1 MRLTNIRISGFKSF
15 VDKTEI
21 TLSEKRTGIIGPNGC
36 GKSNIIDA
44 VKWVLGET
52 SKHIRGDSIDD
63 VIFNGT
69 DSRKPNDYANVELIF
84 SNIENRIGGQYA
96 QYDEISV
103 KREVTRDGAS
113 KYFLNNSHCRRR
125 DILDIF
131 MGTGLGPK
139 SYAIINQGT
148 ASRLIESKPEEFRV
162 YLEEVAGISKYRERK
177 RETENKI
184 SHTKDNLERLNDV
197 ISEVTKQI
205 KTLERQAIQAD
216 KFKKLSEEK
225 KSIKSEILAISI
237 RDFQENI
244 ENKNKKIESKKTKL
258 IKKQSEINSIN
269 TKIEKL
275 KINYQSTNEEMNET
289 QKQYY
294 DALSEVGRTE
304 QAIEYEKD
312 GVQRNKHQYEDALKS
327 IEKIRKRLSADNDEL
342 TNLKNEIGNLDTKKS
357 ECKNKTDKLEK
368 DKININNK
376 LEDSKKIYERNI
388 KNLYENTQNIKIDK
402 QKIDSFEKDI
412 ERIRNDIDEYSL
424 TSQKILVELEK
435 IESYELD
442 IKIKEYQSEKSI
454 FNRLLKNLNNNQE
467 LINSSNKI
475 NSILEGIKDVVK
487 TIQSNEYESAK
498 KNEQIKNDIDSKISS
513 ESTRLEELINNLD
526 GTKNLII
533 QSDIVIKDLEVIV
546 SDSEKEISKLNSN
559 LNNFINNYN
568 QEKNNLHNLEL
579 NIETKKVK
587 ISNLVNNIQV
597 SNNELLSMSG
607 NVEILKNNS
616 HSPDNKLGELEKTLA
631 KNLEVQNIKDQELK
645 KKRIEITALTEQMS
659 NLESNK
665 SEVTSSIEN
674 IRYEISE
681 DEKNI
686 QEVVGQV
693 KSTKEQLNELAVD
706 KKSILDADIDYD
718 LSKWKKRESEIVSAI
733 DKMGPINLAAIDQ
746 FKEYEERK
754 SYLTMQKEDLLSA
767 LNSLEDAI
775 KKIDKDTK
783 ERFKDTFEKVDR
795 KLQEIFPKLFN
806 GGKAYLK
813 MTENDL
819 LKTGVAVFASPPG
832 KKMTSINLLSGG
844 EKALTALSLV
854 FALFSLNPSPFCML
868 DEVDAPLDDVNIER
882 FCNLFTEM
890 SEKIQFI
897 VITHKKIT
905 MEYVEQLIGVTM
917 GEKGVSK
924 LVNVSMQDEY

>member
-1 MRLTNIRISGFKSF
+1 MRLTNIKISGFKSF

-21 TLSEKRTGIIGPNGC
+21 SLSTKRTGIIGPNGC

-69 DSRKPNDYANVELIF
+69 DSRQPHDYANVELLF
-84 SNIENRIGGQYA
+84 SNTENRIGGQYA

-103 KREVTRDGAS
+103 KREVTREGAS

-148 ASRLIESKPEEFRV
+148 ASKLIESKPEEFRI

-177 RETENKI
+177 KETENKI
-184 SHTKDNLERLNDV
+184 KNTKENLDRLNDV
-197 ISEVTKQI
+197 ISEVLKQL

-237 RDFQENI
+237 RDFQEKI
-244 ENKNKKIESKKTKL
+244 ENKNKKIEAKKTKL
-258 IKKQSEINSIN
+258 EKYNLKTNTINKEISEI
-269 TKIEKL
+269 
-275 KINYQSTNEEMNET
+275 KINYQKLNEKMNVI
-289 QKQYY
+289 QKEYY

-312 GVQRNKHQYEDALKS
+312 GAERNKKQYENALES
-327 IEKIRKRLSADNDEL
+327 IKKIRKKLDEDNVEL
-342 TNLKNEIGNLDTKKS
+342 NKLNEEITDLYLK
-357 ECKNKTDKLEK
+357 KTDSFNKIKNLEK
-368 DKININNK
+368 EKVELNNK
-376 LEDSKKIYERNI
+376 LEVNKENLEKSTKKHYES
-388 KNLYENTQNIKIDK
+388 TQNIKSQKLEIDNSVK
-402 QKIDSFEKDI
+402 DINRIKKDI
-412 ERIRNDIDEYSL
+412 EEYKK
-424 TSQKILVELEK
+424 TSEKIFTELKK

-442 IKIKEYQSEKSI
+442 LKIQEYIEEIKN
-454 FNRLLKNLNNNQE
+454 FNRIISSSDNNEE
-467 LINSSNKI
+467 LVNCSNKI
-475 NSILEGIKDVVK
+475 NLIIKGIKSIVE
-487 TIQSNEYESAK
+487 TIQADEYELAK
-498 KNEQIKNDIDSKISS
+498 KNEQVKNDIDNKILNESNRLS
-513 ESTRLEELINNLD
+513 EL
-526 GTKNLII
+526 
-533 QSDIVIKDLEVIV
+533 
-546 SDSEKEISKLNSN
+546 
-559 LNNFINNYN
+559 
-568 QEKNNLHNLEL
+568 EKNNKIKNENILRLNEEFPKLENSIKNTELELLNINSDLNNLEENYSNEKNALYDIEL
-579 NIETKKVK
+579 NTETKKVR
-587 ISNLVNNIQV
+587 ISNLKDNITL
-597 SNNELLSMSG
+597 NDNELDSMSG
-607 NVEILKNNS
+607 NVEILKTGNDL
-616 HSPDNKLGELEKTLA
+616 PDDKLLELEKSLS
-631 KNLEVQNIKDQELK
+631 KNLKIQNTKDLELK
-645 KKRIEITALTEQMS
+645 EDRIKITELTNKIS
-659 NLESNK
+659 KLEEEK
-665 SEVTSSIEN
+665 SEISTFVEN

-681 DEKNI
+681 DEKSI

-693 KSTKEQLNELAVD
+693 KNIKEQLEELGMND
-706 KKSILDADIDYD
+706 KSILEADINYD
-718 LSKWKKRESEIVSAI
+718 LTKWKKRESELSSAI

-754 SYLTMQKEDLLSA
+754 SYLTMQKDDLLSA
-767 LNSLEDAI
+767 LNSLEEAI

-783 ERFKDTFEKVDR
+783 ERFRDTFEKVNN

-819 LKTGVAVFASPPG
+819 LKTGVEVYASPPG
-832 KKMTSINLLSGG
+832 KKLTSINLLSGG

-868 DEVDAPLDDVNIER
+868 DEVDAPLDDINIER
-882 FCNLFTEM
+882 FCDLFTEM

-924 LVNVSMQDEY
+924 LVNVSMQDQL

>member
-1 MRLTNIRISGFKSF
+1 MRLTNIKISGFKSF

-21 TLSEKRTGIIGPNGC
+21 SLSTKRTGIIGPNGC

-69 DSRKPNDYANVELIF
+69 DTRQPNDYANVELLF
-84 SNIENRIGGQYA
+84 SNTENRIGGQYA

-103 KREVTRDGAS
+103 KREVTRDGSS

-184 SHTKDNLERLNDV
+184 SHTKENLDRLNDV
-197 ISEVTKQI
+197 ISEVLKQL

-216 KFKKLSEEK
+216 KFKKLSNEK

-237 RDFQENI
+237 RDFQEKI
-244 ENKNKKIESKKTKL
+244 ESKNQKIESKKTNL
-258 IKKQSEINSIN
+258 EKQ
-269 TKIEKL
+269 KL
-275 KINYQSTNEEMNET
+275 KISAINSEIEKIKSNYQILNEEMNNT
-289 QKQYY
+289 QKDYY

-312 GVQRNKHQYEDALKS
+312 GAQRNKQQYEDALAS
-327 IEKIRKRLSADNDEL
+327 IEKVRGRLDEDNSEL
-342 TNLKNEIGNLDTKKS
+342 KKLNNEILD
-357 ECKNKTDKLEK
+357 L
-368 DKININNK
+368 
-376 LEDSKKIYERNI
+376 DSKKKLCLSNIQELERDKTNLSSKLENNKKSLENDRKKLYESFQYIESQKSLI
-388 KNLYENTQNIKIDK
+388 KNYEDDIARIK
-402 QKIDSFEKDI
+402 KDI
-412 ERIRNDIDEYSL
+412 EEYKN
-424 TSQKILVELEK
+424 TSEKIFTELKK
-435 IESYELD
+435 IESYDLDLKINDYQKEIEL
-442 IKIKEYQSEKSI
+442 
-454 FNRLLKNLNNNQE
+454 FNK
-467 LINSSNKI
+467 LINESADSKKLLECSNTI
-475 NSILEGIKDVVK
+475 NKMLEGIKDVVRK
-487 TIQSNEYESAK
+487 IQSDEYELAK
-498 KNEQIKNDIDSKISS
+498 KNEQIKKDIDSKIHS
-513 ESTRLEELINNLD
+513 ESKRYE
-526 GTKNLII
+526 
-533 QSDIVIKDLEVIV
+533 
-546 SDSEKEISKLNSN
+546 EISGELKSIEEKAN
-559 LNNFINNYN
+559 LLSKDIPNI
-568 QEKNNLHNLEL
+568 EECIKKNEAQLSQLSLEL
-579 NIETKKVK
+579 NNIENVYNNEKNALYNLDLNSETKKVK
-587 ISNLVNNIQV
+587 VSNLKDNISLNNK
-597 SNNELLSMSG
+597 ELESMSG
-607 NVEILKNNS
+607 NVEALKNVS
-616 HSPDNKLGELEKTLA
+616 DSPDIKLSELEKSLTE
-631 KNLEVQNIKDQELK
+631 NLKIQNLKDQELK
-645 KKRIEITALTEQMS
+645 NQRTKITELTDQIS
-659 NLESNK
+659 SLESNK
-665 SEVTSSIEN
+665 AEVVSLIEN

-693 KSTKEQLNELAVD
+693 KSTKEQLEELGID
-706 KKSILDADIDYD
+706 NISILDADINYD
-718 LSKWKKRESEIVSAI
+718 LEKWKKRESELTSTI
-733 DKMGPINLAAIDQ
+733 DRMGPINLAAIEQ

-754 SYLTMQKEDLLSA
+754 SYLAMQKEDLLSA
-767 LNSLEDAI
+767 LSSLEDAI
-775 KKIDKDTK
+775 KKIDKETK
-783 ERFKDTFEKVDR
+783 ERFRDTFEKVDK

-819 LKTGVAVFASPPG
+819 LKTGVEVYASPPG
-832 KKMTSINLLSGG
+832 KKLTSINLLSGG

-868 DEVDAPLDDVNIER
+868 DEVDAPLDDINIER
-882 FCNLFTEM
+882 FCDLFTEM

-924 LVNVSMQDEY
+924 LVNVSMQDQL

>member
-1 MRLTNIRISGFKSF
+1 MRLTNIKISGFKSF

-21 TLSEKRTGIIGPNGC
+21 SLSAKRTGIIGPNGC

-69 DSRKPNDYANVELIF
+69 DTRKPNDYANVELLF
-84 SNIENRIGGQYA
+84 SNTENRIGGQYA

-184 SHTKDNLERLNDV
+184 SHTKENLDRLNDV
-197 ISEVTKQI
+197 ISEVTKQL

-216 KFKKLSEEK
+216 KYKKLSEEK
-225 KSIKSEILAISI
+225 KSIKAEILAISI
-237 RDFQENI
+237 RDFQEKI
-244 ENKNKKIESKKTKL
+244 QNKNNKIETKKTRRE
-258 IKKQSEINSIN
+258 KKQAEINNLSSQ
-269 TKIEKL
+269 IEKI
-275 KINYQSTNEEMNET
+275 KINYQSLNEEMNDT
-289 QKQYY
+289 QKEYY

-312 GVQRNKHQYEDALKS
+312 GAQRNKQQYENALES
-327 IEKIRKRLSADNDEL
+327 IDKIRKKLNIDNDEL
-342 TNLKNEIGNLDTKKS
+342 DHLNKEIISLDTKKEICS
-357 ECKNKTDKLEK
+357 EKIKKIENDKYNVALEFEKNKTLFDK
-368 DKININNK
+368 
-376 LEDSKKIYERNI
+376 NI
-388 KNLYENTQNIKIDK
+388 KTLYEWKQNTKNDK
-402 QKIDSFEKDI
+402 QKIDNYN
-412 ERIRNDIDEYSL
+412 NDINRIKRDISEYSE
-424 TSQKILVELEK
+424 TSQKILTELKK

-442 IKIKEYQSEKSI
+442 VKIKEYHLEAEN
-454 FNRLLKNLNNNQE
+454 FNSLLDNTNNNE
-467 LINSSNKI
+467 KLLTISNKI
-475 NSILEGIKDVVK
+475 KLILDGIKDIVK
-487 TIQSNEYESAK
+487 KIQSNEYDLAK

-513 ESTRLEELINNLD
+513 ESKRLEILITSLENTN
-526 GTKNLII
+526 KNLT
-533 QSDIVIKDLEVIV
+533 QFAKDISNLEDANKNI
-546 SDSEKEISKLNSN
+546 EKTISKLNSS
-559 LNNFINNYN
+559 LNNINNDYN
-568 QEKNNLHNLEL
+568 QEKNLLHSIEL
-579 NIETKKVK
+579 NTETMKVR
-587 ISNLVNNIQV
+587 ISNLVNNIDT
-597 SNNELLSMSG
+597 NNKELESMSG
-607 NVEILKNNS
+607 NVEILKNNH
-616 HSPDNKLGELEKTLA
+616 HSPDSKLSELENTLSE
-631 KNLEVQNIKDQELK
+631 NLKIQNSKDEELK
-645 KKRIEITALTEQMS
+645 QKRIKITELAERIS
-659 NLESNK
+659 ILEKNR
-665 SEVTSSIEN
+665 SETSSLVEN

-681 DEKNI
+681 DEKSI

-693 KSTKEQLNELAVD
+693 KSIKEQLQELSID

-718 LSKWKKRESEIVSAI
+718 LTKWKKREAELSSAI
-733 DKMGPINLAAIDQ
+733 DRMGPINLAAIDQ

-754 SYLTMQKEDLLSA
+754 SYLSMQKEDLVAA

-783 ERFKDTFEKVDR
+783 ERFKDTFEKVDK
-795 KLQEIFPKLFN
+795 KLQDIFPKLFN

-832 KKMTSINLLSGG
+832 KKLTSINLLSGG

-890 SEKIQFI
+890 SDKIQFI

-924 LVNVSMQDEY
+924 LVNVSMEQEK

>member
-21 TLSEKRTGIIGPNGC
+21 SLSEKRTGIIGPNGC

-69 DSRKPNDYANVELIF
+69 DTRKPNDYANVELLF
-84 SNIENRIGGQYA
+84 SNTENRIGGQYA

-103 KREVTRDGAS
+103 KREVTRDGSS

-131 MGTGLGPK
+131 LGTGLGPK

-148 ASRLIESKPEEFRV
+148 ASKLIESKPEEFRV

-184 SHTKDNLERLNDV
+184 KHTKENLDRLNDV
-197 ISEVTKQI
+197 ISEVLKQL

-216 KFKKLSEEK
+216 KYKKLTEEK
-225 KSIKSEILAISI
+225 KIIKSEILAISI
-237 RDFQENI
+237 RDFQEQI
-244 ENKNKKIESKKTKL
+244 ENKNKKIETKKTKL
-258 IKKQSEINSIN
+258 EKKQAEINSIN
-269 TKIEKL
+269 TKIEKIKL
-275 KINYQSTNEEMNET
+275 EYQTQNEGMNET

-312 GVQRNKHQYEDALKS
+312 GAARDKQQYDNAIKS
-327 IEKIRKRLSADNDEL
+327 IEKIREQLREDS
-342 TNLKNEIGNLDTKKS
+342 
-357 ECKNKTDKLEK
+357 C
-368 DKININNK
+368 K
-376 LEDSKKIYERNI
+376 LEDLNSEIKVLEENKSQTKIKIEELDKNRINLEENLSEKKAISEKDTKI
-388 KNLYENTQNIKIDK
+388 LYESKQNLKIEEDRIINFDNEKNHIK
-402 QKIDSFEKDI
+402 S
-412 ERIRNDIDEYSL
+412 DIDENTKTSNEIL
-424 TSQKILVELEK
+424 TELKK
-435 IESYELD
+435 IESYELEV
-442 IKIKEYQSEKSI
+442 KIKEYQKEIMI
-454 FNRLLKNLNNNQE
+454 FDSLTKESN
-467 LINSSNKI
+467 INEIIQSGKKI
-475 NSILEGIKDVVK
+475 ENILRTITEVVK
-487 TIQSNEYESAK
+487 TIQANEYELAK
-498 KNEQIKNDIDSKISS
+498 KNEQIKNDIDRKISTAN
-513 ESTRLEELINNLD
+513 TRLSEINSKSDSSKENIKIFLSSI
-526 GTKNLII
+526 KNLEDKNKKNFDELD
-533 QSDIVIKDLEVIV
+533 DITT
-546 SDSEKEISKLNSN
+546 N
-559 LNNFINNYN
+559 LNEVKKVLQKGLDDF
-568 QEKNNLHNLEL
+568 HSLEL
-579 NIETKKVK
+579 NIETKKVQINNLAEK
-587 ISNLVNNIQV
+587 IKFNNT
-597 SNNELLSMSG
+597 ELESMTG
-607 NVEILKNNS
+607 NIEILKDNNE
-616 HSPDNKLGELEKTLA
+616 SPDNKINELQEILTE
-631 KNLEVQNIKDQELK
+631 NLKVQNIKDLELK
-645 KKRIEITALTEQMS
+645 EIRSKITEITDEISQ
-659 NLESNK
+659 LENNK
-665 SEVTSSIEN
+665 SEVSSLIDN
-674 IRYEISE
+674 IRYEVSE

-686 QEVVGQV
+686 QEIIGQV
-693 KSTKEQLNELAVD
+693 KITKNQLQELGFEN
-706 KKSILDADIDYD
+706 KSILDADINYD
-718 LSKWKKRESEIVSAI
+718 LAKWKRRENDLANTI
-733 DKMGPINLAAIDQ
+733 DRMGPINLAAIDQ

-754 SYLTMQKEDLLSA
+754 SYLNMQKDDLYTA
-767 LNSLEDAI
+767 LESLEDAI

-783 ERFKDTFEKVDR
+783 ERFKDTFEKVDK

-819 LKTGVAVFASPPG
+819 LKTGVAVYASPPG
-832 KKMTSINLLSGG
+832 KKLTSINLLSGG

-868 DEVDAPLDDVNIER
+868 DEVDAPLDDANIER
-882 FCNLFTEM
+882 FCNLFSEM

-924 LVNVSMQDEY
+924 LVNVSMSEEV

>member
-21 TLSEKRTGIIGPNGC
+21 SLSEKRTGIIGPNGC

-69 DSRKPNDYANVELIF
+69 DTRKPNDYANVELLF
-84 SNIENRIGGQYA
+84 SNTENRIGGQYA

-103 KREVTRDGAS
+103 KREVTRDGSS

-131 MGTGLGPK
+131 LGTGLGPK

-148 ASRLIESKPEEFRV
+148 ASKLIESKPEEFRV

-184 SHTKDNLERLNDV
+184 KHTKENLDRLNDV
-197 ISEVTKQI
+197 ISEVLKQL

-216 KFKKLSEEK
+216 KYKKLTEEK
-225 KSIKSEILAISI
+225 KIIKSEILAISI
-237 RDFQENI
+237 RDFQEQI
-244 ENKNKKIESKKTKL
+244 ENKNKKIETKKTKL
-258 IKKQSEINSIN
+258 EKKQAEINSIN
-269 TKIEKL
+269 TKIEKIKL
-275 KINYQSTNEEMNET
+275 EYQIQNEGMNET

-312 GVQRNKHQYEDALKS
+312 GAARDKQQYDNAIKS
-327 IEKIRKRLSADNDEL
+327 IEKIREQLREDS
-342 TNLKNEIGNLDTKKS
+342 S
-357 ECKNKTDKLEK
+357 
-368 DKININNK
+368 K
-376 LEDSKKIYERNI
+376 LEDLNSEIKVLEENKSQTKIKIEELDKNRINLEENLSEKKAISEKDTKI
-388 KNLYENTQNIKIDK
+388 LYESKQNLKIEEDRIINFDNEKNHIK
-402 QKIDSFEKDI
+402 S
-412 ERIRNDIDEYSL
+412 DIDENTKTSNEIL
-424 TSQKILVELEK
+424 TELKK
-435 IESYELD
+435 IESYELEV
-442 IKIKEYQSEKSI
+442 KIKEYQKEIMI
-454 FNRLLKNLNNNQE
+454 FDSLTKESN
-467 LINSSNKI
+467 INEIIQSGKKI
-475 NSILEGIKDVVK
+475 ENILRTITEVVK
-487 TIQSNEYESAK
+487 TIQANEYELAK
-498 KNEQIKNDIDSKISS
+498 KNEQIKNDIDRKISTAN
-513 ESTRLEELINNLD
+513 TRLSEINSKSDSSKENIKIFLSSIKNLEDKNKKNFDELDDITNNLNEVKKVLQK
-526 GTKNLII
+526 G
-533 QSDIVIKDLEVIV
+533 LEDFH
-546 SDSEKEISKLNSN
+546 S
-559 LNNFINNYN
+559 
-568 QEKNNLHNLEL
+568 LEL
-579 NIETKKVK
+579 NIETKKVQINNLAEK
-587 ISNLVNNIQV
+587 IKFNNT
-597 SNNELLSMSG
+597 ELESMTG
-607 NVEILKNNS
+607 NIEILKDNNE
-616 HSPDNKLGELEKTLA
+616 SPDNKINELQEILTE
-631 KNLEVQNIKDQELK
+631 NLKVQNIKDLELK
-645 KKRIEITALTEQMS
+645 EIRSKITEITDEMS
-659 NLESNK
+659 QLENNK
-665 SEVTSSIEN
+665 SEVSSLIDN
-674 IRYEISE
+674 IRYEVSE

-686 QEVVGQV
+686 QEIIGQV
-693 KSTKEQLNELAVD
+693 KITKNQLQELGFEN
-706 KKSILDADIDYD
+706 KSILDADINYD
-718 LSKWKKRESEIVSAI
+718 LAKWKRRENDLANTI
-733 DKMGPINLAAIDQ
+733 DRMGPINLAAIDQ

-754 SYLTMQKEDLLSA
+754 SYLNMQKDDLYTA
-767 LNSLEDAI
+767 LESLEDAI

-783 ERFKDTFEKVDR
+783 ERFKDTFEKVDK

-819 LKTGVAVFASPPG
+819 LKTGVAVYASPPG
-832 KKMTSINLLSGG
+832 KKLTSINLLSGG

-868 DEVDAPLDDVNIER
+868 DEVDAPLDDANIER
-882 FCNLFTEM
+882 FCNLFSEM

-924 LVNVSMQDEY
+924 LVNVSMSEEI

>member
-1 MRLTNIRISGFKSF
+1 MRLTNIKISGFKSF

-21 TLSEKRTGIIGPNGC
+21 SLSAKRTGIIGPNGC

-69 DSRKPNDYANVELIF
+69 DTRKPNDYANVELLF
-84 SNIENRIGGQYA
+84 SNTENRIGGQYA

-184 SHTKDNLERLNDV
+184 SHTKENLDRLNDV
-197 ISEVTKQI
+197 ISEVTKQL

-216 KFKKLSEEK
+216 KYKKLSEEK
-225 KSIKSEILAISI
+225 KSIKAEILAISI
-237 RDFQENI
+237 RDFQEKI
-244 ENKNKKIESKKTKL
+244 QNKNNKIETKKTRRE
-258 IKKQSEINSIN
+258 KKQAEINNLSSQ
-269 TKIEKL
+269 IEKI
-275 KINYQSTNEEMNET
+275 KINYQSLNEEMNDT
-289 QKQYY
+289 QKEYY

-312 GVQRNKHQYEDALKS
+312 GAQRNKQQYENALES
-327 IEKIRKRLSADNDEL
+327 IDKIRKKLNIDNDEL
-342 TNLKNEIGNLDTKKS
+342 DHLNKEIISLDTKKEICS
-357 ECKNKTDKLEK
+357 EKIKKIENDKSNVALELEKNKTLFDK
-368 DKININNK
+368 
-376 LEDSKKIYERNI
+376 NI
-388 KNLYENTQNIKIDK
+388 KTLYEWKQNTKNDK
-402 QKIDSFEKDI
+402 QKIDNYN
-412 ERIRNDIDEYSL
+412 NDIDRIKRDISEYSE
-424 TSQKILVELEK
+424 TSQKILTELKK

-442 IKIKEYQSEKSI
+442 VKIKEYHLEAEK
-454 FNRLLKNLNNNQE
+454 FNSLLDNTNNNE
-467 LINSSNKI
+467 KLLTISNKI
-475 NSILEGIKDVVK
+475 KLILDGIKDIVK
-487 TIQSNEYESAK
+487 KIQSNEYDLAK

-513 ESTRLEELINNLD
+513 ESKRLEILITSLENTN
-526 GTKNLII
+526 KNLTKFAK
-533 QSDIVIKDLEVIV
+533 DISSLEDTNKNI
-546 SDSEKEISKLNSN
+546 EKTISKLNIS
-559 LNNFINNYN
+559 LNNINNDYN
-568 QEKNNLHNLEL
+568 QEKNLLHSIEL
-579 NIETKKVK
+579 NAETMKVR
-587 ISNLVNNIQV
+587 ISNLVNNIDT
-597 SNNELLSMSG
+597 NNKELESMSG
-607 NVEILKNNS
+607 NVEILKNNH
-616 HSPDNKLGELEKTLA
+616 HSPDSKLSELENTLSE
-631 KNLEVQNIKDQELK
+631 NLKIQNSKDEELK
-645 KKRIEITALTEQMS
+645 QKRIKITELAERIS
-659 NLESNK
+659 ILEKSK
-665 SEVTSSIEN
+665 SETLSLVEN

-681 DEKNI
+681 DEKSI

-693 KSTKEQLNELAVD
+693 KSIKEQLQELSID

-718 LSKWKKRESEIVSAI
+718 LTKWKKREAELSSAI
-733 DKMGPINLAAIDQ
+733 DRMGPINLAAIDQ

-754 SYLTMQKEDLLSA
+754 SYLSMQKEDLVSA

-775 KKIDKDTK
+775 KRIDKDTK
-783 ERFKDTFEKVDR
+783 ERFKDTFEKVDK
-795 KLQEIFPKLFN
+795 KLQDIFPKLFN

-832 KKMTSINLLSGG
+832 KKLTSINLLSGG

-890 SEKIQFI
+890 SDKIQFI

-924 LVNVSMQDEY
+924 LVNVSMEQEK

>member
-1 MRLTNIRISGFKSF
+1 MRLTNIKISGFKSF

-21 TLSEKRTGIIGPNGC
+21 SLSAKRTGIIGPNGC

-69 DSRKPNDYANVELIF
+69 DTRKPNDYANVELLF
-84 SNIENRIGGQYA
+84 SNTENRIGGQYA

-184 SHTKDNLERLNDV
+184 SHTKENLDRLNDV
-197 ISEVTKQI
+197 ISEVTKQL

-216 KFKKLSEEK
+216 KYKKLSEEK
-225 KSIKSEILAISI
+225 KSIKAEILAISI
-237 RDFQENI
+237 RDFQEKI
-244 ENKNKKIESKKTKL
+244 QNKNNKIETKKTRRE
-258 IKKQSEINSIN
+258 KKQAEINNLSSQ
-269 TKIEKL
+269 IEKI
-275 KINYQSTNEEMNET
+275 KINYQSLNEEMNDT
-289 QKQYY
+289 QKEYY

-312 GVQRNKHQYEDALKS
+312 GAQRNKQQYENALES
-327 IEKIRKRLSADNDEL
+327 IDKIRKKLNIDNDEL
-342 TNLKNEIGNLDTKKS
+342 DHLNKEIISLDTKKEICS
-357 ECKNKTDKLEK
+357 EKIKKIENDKSNVALEFEKNKSLFDK
-368 DKININNK
+368 
-376 LEDSKKIYERNI
+376 NI
-388 KNLYENTQNIKIDK
+388 KTLYEWKQNTKNDK
-402 QKIDSFEKDI
+402 QKIDNYN
-412 ERIRNDIDEYSL
+412 NDINRIKRDISEYSE
-424 TSQKILVELEK
+424 TSQKILTELKK

-442 IKIKEYQSEKSI
+442 VKIKEYHSEVEK
-454 FNRLLKNLNNNQE
+454 FNSLLNKKNNNE
-467 LINSSNKI
+467 KLLTFSNKI
-475 NSILEGIKDVVK
+475 KLILDGIKSIVK
-487 TIQSNEYESAK
+487 KIQSNEYDLAK

-513 ESTRLEELINNLD
+513 ESKRLEILITSLENTN
-526 GTKNLII
+526 KNLT
-533 QSDIVIKDLEVIV
+533 QFVKDISNLEDTNKNI
-546 SDSEKEISKLNSN
+546 EKTISKLNSS
-559 LNNFINNYN
+559 LNNINNDYN
-568 QEKNNLHNLEL
+568 QEKNLLHSIEL
-579 NIETKKVK
+579 NTETMKVR
-587 ISNLVNNIQV
+587 ISNLVNNIDT
-597 SNNELLSMSG
+597 NNKELESMSG
-607 NVEILKNNS
+607 NVEILKNNH
-616 HSPDNKLGELEKTLA
+616 HSPDSKLSELENTLSE
-631 KNLEVQNIKDQELK
+631 NLKIQNSKDEELK
-645 KKRIEITALTEQMS
+645 QKRIKITELAERIS
-659 NLESNK
+659 ILEKNR
-665 SEVTSSIEN
+665 SETSSLVEN

-681 DEKNI
+681 DEKSI

-693 KSTKEQLNELAVD
+693 KSIKEQLQELSID

-718 LSKWKKRESEIVSAI
+718 LTKWKKREAELSSAI
-733 DKMGPINLAAIDQ
+733 DRMGPINLAAIDQ

-754 SYLTMQKEDLLSA
+754 SYLSKQKEDLVAA

-783 ERFKDTFEKVDR
+783 ERFKDTFEKVDK
-795 KLQEIFPKLFN
+795 KLQDIFPKLFN

-832 KKMTSINLLSGG
+832 KKLTSINLLSGG

-890 SEKIQFI
+890 SDKIQFI

-924 LVNVSMQDEY
+924 LVNVSMEQEK

>member
-21 TLSEKRTGIIGPNGC
+21 SLSEKRTGIIGPNGC

-69 DSRKPNDYANVELIF
+69 DTRKPNDYANVELLF
-84 SNIENRIGGQYA
+84 SNTENRIGGQYA

-103 KREVTRDGAS
+103 KREVTRDGSS

-131 MGTGLGPK
+131 LGTGLGPK

-148 ASRLIESKPEEFRV
+148 ASKLIESKPEEFRV

-184 SHTKDNLERLNDV
+184 KHTKENLDRLNDV
-197 ISEVTKQI
+197 ISEVLKQL

-216 KFKKLSEEK
+216 KYKKLTEEK
-225 KSIKSEILAISI
+225 KIIKSEILAISI
-237 RDFQENI
+237 RDFQEQI
-244 ENKNKKIESKKTKL
+244 ENKNKKIETKKTKL
-258 IKKQSEINSIN
+258 EKKQAEINSIN
-269 TKIEKL
+269 TKIEKIKL
-275 KINYQSTNEEMNET
+275 EYQTQNEGMNET

-312 GVQRNKHQYEDALKS
+312 GAARDKQQYDNAIKS
-327 IEKIRKRLSADNDEL
+327 IEKIREQLREDS
-342 TNLKNEIGNLDTKKS
+342 
-357 ECKNKTDKLEK
+357 C
-368 DKININNK
+368 K
-376 LEDSKKIYERNI
+376 LEDLNSEIKVLEENKSQTKIKIEELDKNRINLEENLSEKKSISEKDTKI
-388 KNLYENTQNIKIDK
+388 LYESKQNLKIEEDRIINFDNEKNHIK
-402 QKIDSFEKDI
+402 S
-412 ERIRNDIDEYSL
+412 DIDENTKTSNEIL
-424 TSQKILVELEK
+424 TELKK
-435 IESYELD
+435 IESYELEV
-442 IKIKEYQSEKSI
+442 KIKEYQKEIMI
-454 FNRLLKNLNNNQE
+454 FDSLTKESN
-467 LINSSNKI
+467 INEIIQSGKKI
-475 NSILEGIKDVVK
+475 ENILRTITEVVK
-487 TIQSNEYESAK
+487 TIQANEYELAK
-498 KNEQIKNDIDSKISS
+498 KNEQIKNDIDRKISTAN
-513 ESTRLEELINNLD
+513 TRLSEINSKSDSSKENIKIFLSSI
-526 GTKNLII
+526 KNLEDKNKKNFDELD
-533 QSDIVIKDLEVIV
+533 DITT
-546 SDSEKEISKLNSN
+546 N
-559 LNNFINNYN
+559 LNEVKKVLQKGLDDF
-568 QEKNNLHNLEL
+568 HSLEL
-579 NIETKKVK
+579 NIETKKVQINNLAEK
-587 ISNLVNNIQV
+587 IKFNNT
-597 SNNELLSMSG
+597 ELESMTG
-607 NVEILKNNS
+607 NIEILKDNNE
-616 HSPDNKLGELEKTLA
+616 SPDNKINELQEILTE
-631 KNLEVQNIKDQELK
+631 NLKVQNIKDLELK
-645 KKRIEITALTEQMS
+645 EIRSKITEITDEMS
-659 NLESNK
+659 QLENNK
-665 SEVTSSIEN
+665 SEVSSLIDN
-674 IRYEISE
+674 IRYEVSE

-686 QEVVGQV
+686 QEIIGQV
-693 KSTKEQLNELAVD
+693 KITKNQLQELGFEN
-706 KKSILDADIDYD
+706 KSILDADINYD
-718 LSKWKKRESEIVSAI
+718 LAKWKRRENDLANTI
-733 DKMGPINLAAIDQ
+733 DRMGPINLAAIDQ

-754 SYLTMQKEDLLSA
+754 SYLNMQKDDLHTA
-767 LNSLEDAI
+767 LESLEDAI

-783 ERFKDTFEKVDR
+783 ERFKDTFEKVDK

-819 LKTGVAVFASPPG
+819 LKTGVAVYASPPG
-832 KKMTSINLLSGG
+832 KKLTSINLLSGG

-868 DEVDAPLDDVNIER
+868 DEVDAPLDDANIER
-882 FCNLFTEM
+882 FCNLFSEM

-924 LVNVSMQDEY
+924 LVNVSMSEEV

>member
-216 KFKKLSEEK
+216 KYKKLSEEK

-244 ENKNKKIESKKTKL
+244 ENKNKKIELKKTKL

-275 KINYQSTNEEMNET
+275 KINYQSINEEMNET

-412 ERIRNDIDEYSL
+412 ERIRNDIDEYLL

-442 IKIKEYQSEKSI
+442 VKIKEYQSEKSI
-454 FNRLLKNLNNNQE
+454 FNKLLKNFNNNQE

-587 ISNLVNNIQV
+587 ISNLVNNIQL

-718 LSKWKKRESEIVSAI
+718 LSKWKKREGEIVSAI

>member
-1 MRLTNIRISGFKSF
+1 MRLTNIKISGFKSF

-21 TLSEKRTGIIGPNGC
+21 SLSAKRTGIIGPNGC

-69 DSRKPNDYANVELIF
+69 DSRKPNDYANVELLF
-84 SNIENRIGGQYA
+84 SNTENRIGGQYA

-148 ASRLIESKPEEFRV
+148 ASKLIESKPEEFRV

-184 SHTKDNLERLNDV
+184 SHTKENLDRLNDV
-197 ISEVTKQI
+197 ISEVSKQLKI
-205 KTLERQAIQAD
+205 LERQAIQAD
-216 KFKKLSEEK
+216 KFKKLSDEK
-225 KSIKSEILAISI
+225 KLVKSEILAISI
-237 RDFQENI
+237 RDFQEKI
-244 ENKNKKIESKKTKL
+244 ENNNKKIEAKKTKL
-258 IKKQSEINSIN
+258 EKKKLDINNIN
-269 TKIEKL
+269 TKIEKV
-275 KINYQSTNEEMNET
+275 KTNYQLLNEKMNNT
-289 QKQYY
+289 QKEYY

-312 GVQRNKHQYEDALKS
+312 GAQRDKKQYENALES
-327 IEKIRKRLSADNDEL
+327 IEKIRKRLVDDNLEL
-342 TNLKNEIGNLDTKKS
+342 KKVNKEIQTLDLKKK
-357 ECKNKTDKLEK
+357 ECQNRLKKLEK
-368 DKININNK
+368 NKESFNNK
-376 LEDSKKIYERNI
+376 NENS
-388 KNLYENTQNIKIDK
+388 KNLLEKNTKHLYESTQNLNTEK
-402 QKIDSFEKDI
+402 QKIENLNNDIIRITKDI
-412 ERIRNDIDEYSL
+412 KEYKD
-424 TSQKILVELEK
+424 TSEKIFIELKK

-442 IKIKEYQSEKSI
+442 IKIKEYQKESNIFDNLAKSTI
-454 FNRLLKNLNNNQE
+454 NKKD
-467 LINSSNKI
+467 LIDSSKKI
-475 NSILEGIKDVVK
+475 KVILGEIKIIVE
-487 TIQSNEYESAK
+487 TIQSDEYDLAK
-498 KNEQIKNDIDSKISS
+498 KNEQIKNDIDNKIHS
-513 ESTRLEELINNLD
+513 EVLRLKSLDETLKETNINVVRFDKDVNNFLSTIKNINIEISNIKNELVNLEKIYNTE
-526 GTKNLII
+526 KNTLY
-533 QSDIVIKDLEVIV
+533 DLEV
-546 SDSEKEISKLNSN
+546 K
-559 LNNFINNYN
+559 
-568 QEKNNLHNLEL
+568 
-579 NIETKKVK
+579 IETKKVNIINITENLK
-587 ISNLVNNIQV
+587 SN
-597 SNNELLSMSG
+597 NNELESMSG
-607 NVEILKNNS
+607 NVELLKDIS
-616 HSPDNKLGELEKTLA
+616 TTPDNKIIELEKALV
-631 KNLEVQNIKDQELK
+631 KNLKIQNIKDQELK
-645 KKRIEITALTEQMS
+645 KERIDITEMADVMS
-659 NLESNK
+659 ELENRK
-665 SEVTSSIEN
+665 SETSSELEN
-674 IRYEISE
+674 IRYMISE

-693 KSTKEQLNELAVD
+693 KSVKEQLAELCVD
-706 KKSILDADIDYD
+706 NKSILDADIDYD
-718 LSKWKKRESEIVSAI
+718 LSKWKKRESQLTSSI
-733 DKMGPINLAAIDQ
+733 DRMGPINLAAIEQ
-746 FKEYEERK
+746 FKEYEERQ
-754 SYLTMQKEDLLSA
+754 SYLTMQKDDLLTA

-783 ERFKDTFEKVDR
+783 ERFKDTFEKVDN

-819 LKTGVAVFASPPG
+819 LKTGVEVYASPPG
-832 KKMTSINLLSGG
+832 KKLTSINLLSGG

-868 DEVDAPLDDVNIER
+868 DEVDAPLDDINIER
-882 FCNLFTEM
+882 FCGLFTEM

-924 LVNVSMQDEY
+924 LVNVSMQDQL

>member
-1 MRLTNIRISGFKSF
+1 LRLTNIRISGFKSF

-21 TLSEKRTGIIGPNGC
+21 SLSEKRTGIIGPNGC

-69 DSRKPNDYANVELIF
+69 DTRKPNDYANVELLF
-84 SNIENRIGGQYA
+84 SNTENRIGGQYA

-131 MGTGLGPK
+131 LGTGLGPK

-148 ASRLIESKPEEFRV
+148 ASKLIESKPEEFRV

-184 SHTKDNLERLNDV
+184 KHTKENLDRLNDV
-197 ISEVTKQI
+197 ISEVLKQL

-216 KFKKLSEEK
+216 KYKKLTEEK
-225 KSIKSEILAISI
+225 KIIKSEILAISI
-237 RDFQENI
+237 RDFQEQI
-244 ENKNKKIESKKTKL
+244 ENKNKKIETKKTKL
-258 IKKQSEINSIN
+258 EKKQAEINSIN
-269 TKIEKL
+269 TKIEKIKL
-275 KINYQSTNEEMNET
+275 EYQTQNERMNET

-312 GVQRNKHQYEDALKS
+312 GAARDKQQYDNAIKS
-327 IEKIRKRLSADNDEL
+327 IEKIREQLREDS
-342 TNLKNEIGNLDTKKS
+342 
-357 ECKNKTDKLEK
+357 
-368 DKININNK
+368 NK
-376 LEDSKKIYERNI
+376 LEDLNSEIKVLEENKNQTKIKIEELD
-388 KNLYENTQNIKIDK
+388 KNKINLEENLSEQKVISEKDTKILYESKQNLKIEEDRIINFDNEKNHIK
-402 QKIDSFEKDI
+402 S
-412 ERIRNDIDEYSL
+412 DIDENTKTSNEIL
-424 TSQKILVELEK
+424 TELKK
-435 IESYELD
+435 IESYELEV
-442 IKIKEYQSEKSI
+442 KIKEYQKEIMI
-454 FNRLLKNLNNNQE
+454 FDSLTKESN
-467 LINSSNKI
+467 INEVIQSGKKI
-475 NSILEGIKDVVK
+475 ENILRTITEVVK
-487 TIQSNEYESAK
+487 TIQANEYELAK
-498 KNEQIKNDIDSKISS
+498 KNEQIKNDIDRKISTAN
-513 ESTRLEELINNLD
+513 TRLSEINSKSDSSKENIKIFLSSI
-526 GTKNLII
+526 KNLEDKNKKNFDKLD
-533 QSDIVIKDLEVIV
+533 DITT
-546 SDSEKEISKLNSN
+546 N
-559 LNNFINNYN
+559 LNEVKKVLQKGLDDF
-568 QEKNNLHNLEL
+568 HSLEL
-579 NIETKKVK
+579 NIETKKVQINNLAEK
-587 ISNLVNNIQV
+587 IKFNNT
-597 SNNELLSMSG
+597 ELESMTG
-607 NVEILKNNS
+607 NIEILKDNNE
-616 HSPDNKLGELEKTLA
+616 SPDNKINELQEILTE
-631 KNLEVQNIKDQELK
+631 NLKVQNIKDLELK
-645 KKRIEITALTEQMS
+645 EIRSKITEITDEISQ
-659 NLESNK
+659 LENNK
-665 SEVTSSIEN
+665 SEVSSLIDN
-674 IRYEISE
+674 IRYEVSE

-686 QEVVGQV
+686 QEIIGQV
-693 KSTKEQLNELAVD
+693 KITKNQLQELGFEN
-706 KKSILDADIDYD
+706 KSILDADINYD
-718 LSKWKKRESEIVSAI
+718 LAKWKRRENDLASTI
-733 DKMGPINLAAIDQ
+733 DRMGPINLAAIDQ

-754 SYLTMQKEDLLSA
+754 SYLNMQKDDLHTA
-767 LNSLEDAI
+767 LESLEDAI

-783 ERFKDTFEKVDR
+783 ERFKDTFEKVDK

-819 LKTGVAVFASPPG
+819 LKTGVAVYASPPG
-832 KKMTSINLLSGG
+832 KKLTSINLLSGG

-868 DEVDAPLDDVNIER
+868 DEVDAPLDDANIER
-882 FCNLFTEM
+882 FCNLFSEM

-924 LVNVSMQDEY
+924 LVNVSMSEEL

>member
-216 KFKKLSEEK
+216 KYKKLSEEK

-275 KINYQSTNEEMNET
+275 KINYQSINEEMNET

-559 LNNFINNYN
+559 LNNIINNYN

-597 SNNELLSMSG
+597 SNKELLSMSG

-631 KNLEVQNIKDQELK
+631 ENLQVQNIKDQELK